1 MIKYQDFAPRITK
14 RGTFGGAAKYESFS
28 DVVSVANQWI
38 ENSTIQVMNV
48 ETVVLPDSL
57 ESTSDGV
64 YGVAIL
70 QRRRYANGNGFYPVM
85 VSQGLTINCFQCVR
99 VWYRK

>member
-1 MIKYQDFAPRITK
+1 MIKYQDFGPRITK
-14 RGTFGGAAKYESFS
+14 GGTFLGPAKYESFS

-38 ENSTIQVMNV
+38 ENNTIQVMNV

-70 QRRRYANGNGFYPVM
+70 QRRRYANGNSFYPVM
-85 VSQGLTINCFQCVR
+85 VS
-99 VWYRK
+99 